1 MKKNVWLLIIAL
13 LFISNGIAQDSLL
26 AGSKYLNFEINN
38 TPFISGAYFLQNLL
52 ALEAG
57 IGFSFN
63 GESDSNGLGIR
74 LGLDKYLQAKRLSP
88 LLGGYVKFEINPD
101 ALQEAGWN
109 GSRLSLEGHWGLNL
123 FIFQN
128 FSAAG
133 TLGAELIFNSPKEGD
148 DSTTLTSMTSSI
160 KFRFFF

>member
-1 MKKNVWLLIIAL
+1 MKKYVWLLINTFL
-13 LFISNGIAQDSLL
+13 LISDGVTQDSLL
-26 AGSKYLNFEINN
+26 AGDRYLNFEMNR
-38 TPFISGAYFLQNLL
+38 TPFISGAYFLQNGL

-57 IGFSFN
+57 IGLSFN
-63 GESDSNGLGIR
+63 GENDSNGLGIR
-74 LGLDKYLQAKRLSP
+74 LGLDKYLQVSRLAP

-101 ALQEAGWN
+101 ALELAGWE
-109 GSRLSLEGHWGLNL
+109 GSRLSLGGHWGLNL
-123 FIFQN
+123 FIFRN
-128 FSAAG
+128 FAAAG

>member
-1 MKKNVWLLIIAL
+1 MKKNVWLLFTAL
-13 LFISNGIAQDSLL
+13 LLVSNGVTQGYLS
-26 AGSKYLNFEINN
+26 AGDRYLSFEMNH
-38 TPFISGAYFLQNLL
+38 TPYISGAYFLQNSL

-57 IGFSFN
+57 VGLSFN
-63 GESDSNGLGIR
+63 GESDSDGLGIR
-74 LGLDKYLQAKRLSP
+74 LGLDKYLQVRQLSP

-101 ALQEAGWN
+101 ALEQSGWQ
-109 GSRLSLEGHWGLNL
+109 GSRLTLGGHWGLNL

-128 FSAAG
+128 FAAAG
-133 TLGAELIFNSPKEGD
+133 TLGAELIFNSPKQGD

>member
-1 MKKNVWLLIIAL
+1 MKKNLWLFIIPW
-13 LFISNGIAQDSLL
+13 LFISNGITQDSLL
-26 AGSKYLNFEINN
+26 VGNKYLNFEINS
-38 TPFISGAYFLQNLL
+38 TPFISGAYFLRDML

-57 IGFSFN
+57 VGFSFN
-63 GESDSNGLGIR
+63 GENDSNGLGIR
-74 LGLDKYLQAKRLSP
+74 LGLDKYLQARRLSP
-88 LLGGYVKFEINPD
+88 FAGGYVKFEINPN
-101 ALQEAGWN
+101 ALEQAGWK

-123 FIFQN
+123 FLFQN

-148 DSTTLTSMTSSI
+148 DSTTLASMTSSI